1 MKTLKTNHGL
11 KLLIVDDHPLNL
23 KLLSIFMTKW
33 NYSFDLAEDGQTA
46 INKAKSNHY
55 DFILM
60 DVQLPDISGPEAVK
74 EIKTFDKSSKVIY
87 LTGMEMN
94 HDLGKTQEVEYLQ
107 KPYNPMVLKNMI
119 EKGARQL
126 AAQAVIPFIN
136 KPQN

>member
-126 AAQAVIPFIN
+126 AAQAAIPFIN

>member
-1 MKTLKTNHGL
+1 MKTLNTNHGL

-33 NYSFDLAEDGQTA
+33 NYSFDMAEDGRTA
-46 INKAKSNHY
+46 VNKAKENHY

-60 DVQLPDISGPEAVK
+60 DVQLPDISGPDAVK
-74 EIKTFDKSSKVIY
+74 EIKTFDNTSQVIY

-94 HDLGKTQEVEYLQ
+94 HDLGKAHEVDYLQ

-119 EKGARQL
+119 ENGVRQL
-126 AAQAVIPFIN
+126 AA
-136 KPQN
+136 

>member
-1 MKTLKTNHGL
+1 MKTLNTNHGL

-33 NYSFDLAEDGQTA
+33 NYSFDLAENGQTA
-46 INKAKSNHY
+46 IDKAKVNNY

-74 EIKTFDKSSKVIY
+74 EIKTFDKRSHVIY
-87 LTGMEMN
+87 LTGMDLN
-94 HDLGKTQEVEYLQ
+94 HDLGKTHEVEYLQ

-119 EKGARQL
+119 ENGARQI
-126 AAQAVIPFIN
+126 AA
-136 KPQN
+136 